1 MKKYT
6 IEELMKNTSFDSV
19 IISDD
24 GKDIIYSSDKDGYQ
38 NAYTLNLST
47 GEEKQLTNLKE
58 TVMVNAIL
66 PGKADSFLFSM
77 DQGGNELTHI
87 YMRNDDGSIKDLT
100 PQENSKMNFYRM
112 DENGE
117 GFLYYSNQRNK
128 RFFDIRHF
136 NFKNDEDILV
146 FENNEYDNAVVSHDL
161 RYTAV
166 SKSNNDN
173 DKDVF
178 LIDNR
183 NGEIKNLIDK
193 NGKEIAS
200 FISGFSKDSKKIYI
214 QSDKDGEFLDLMEY
228 DIEKDSLNKIYSTNW
243 DVGFVYSIPSAFETA
258 DRKHLIFYVNE
269 NASMMLKVM
278 NLTDKKILNF
288 NSKLPSVSYYTNI
301 SISKN
306 SGKIAFITSDSA
318 SPTNICILDIE
329 EDRFEIVTNSLN
341 PSIDKKDLVSCEK
354 ISYTAIDGN
363 KIPAL
368 LYKPHECD
376 GEKIPALVY
385 VHGGPGGQSVDEY
398 NAQFQYILNNKVAV
412 LAVNNRGSSGYGK
425 SFYKGAYHMHGEADL
440 QDCVDAVEYLKS
452 LDYVN
457 PEKTGIIG
465 ASYGGYMVLA
475 ALAFKPETFKF
486 GIDVFGVSNWLR
498 TLSEIPPWW
507 GNAREVLFDKI
518 GNPETEPEYL
528 RKISPLFHAD
538 KITKPL
544 MVLQGSNDPRVLKI
558 ESDEIVQKV
567 SEKGITVEYVV
578 FEDEGHGFRK
588 VKNQIAANKK
598 IVEFINNHL

>member
-1 MKKYT
+1 M
-6 IEELMKNTSFDSV
+6 
-19 IISDD
+19 
-24 GKDIIYSSDKDGYQ
+24 
-38 NAYTLNLST
+38 
-47 GEEKQLTNLKE
+47 
-58 TVMVNAIL
+58 
-66 PGKADSFLFSM
+66 
-77 DQGGNELTHI
+77 
-87 YMRNDDGSIKDLT
+87 
-100 PQENSKMNFYRM
+100 
-112 DENGE
+112 
-117 GFLYYSNQRNK
+117 
-128 RFFDIRHF
+128 
-136 NFKNDEDILV
+136 
-146 FENNEYDNAVVSHDL
+146 
-161 RYTAV
+161 
-166 SKSNNDN
+166 
-173 DKDVF
+173 
-178 LIDNR
+178 
-183 NGEIKNLIDK
+183 
-193 NGKEIAS
+193 
-200 FISGFSKDSKKIYI
+200 
-214 QSDKDGEFLDLMEY
+214 
-228 DIEKDSLNKIYSTNW
+228 
-243 DVGFVYSIPSAFETA
+243 
-258 DRKHLIFYVNE
+258 
-269 NASMMLKVM
+269 
-278 NLTDKKILNF
+278 
-288 NSKLPSVSYYTNI
+288 
-301 SISKN
+301 
-306 SGKIAFITSDSA
+306 
-318 SPTNICILDIE
+318 DIE